1 MYTTIKN
8 ALGYTQRATAWENML
23 CCCSP
28 AQCYY
33 PGLLEISSSKG
44 YMLKG
49 LQKGKKHLVPHYA
62 VSVLTVQCMVFMYAY
77 GNDSDP
83 SFLIK
88 SAISTVKIL
97 TPKSPD

>member
-1 MYTTIKN
+1 
-8 ALGYTQRATAWENML
+8 ML
-23 CCCSP
+23 LLTCP
-28 AQCYY
+28 VLLPRT
-33 PGLLEISSSKG
+33 PGDFLSKG